1 MIKNRYII
9 ACSGGGTRWEN
20 YLNTKKHL
28 IKIGNEPLLD
38 RTIRLIN
45 NYVSNGEICILLLK
59 MNIGEITPSF
69 VNQHY

>member
-45 NYVSNGEICILLLK
+45 NYDSNSEICIFAYETNYPK
-59 MNIGEITPSF
+59 
-69 VNQHY
+69 